1 MDFIYNIEIA
11 KKTTSFPH
19 EIRRIFVFLKENN
32 FLSFEKANGKQF
44 ETIVSFGVQ
53 NDVATSLLMWRHIR
67 MKFSDVAT

>member
-1 MDFIYNIEIA
+1 MQRKQHRSHTKSE
-11 KKTTSFPH
+11 
-19 EIRRIFVFLKENN
+19 EFVFLEENN